1 MDGKSVAN
9 EGSQFPNDDASV
21 DQFFRQM
28 TPDTGMSSDMG
39 GDFDNETVSKAVA
52 ATIDEVYARTGKNS
66 ILVTHSQGG
75 GPGWTA
81 ANYTDHIAAIIAI
94 EPGGAPGADSP
105 DFAAVLSKNIPVT
118 MYFGDYIDNGDPAIQ
133 ATGMWQMMRGACYA
147 FRDAYNAQGGNCTVV
162 DLPQEGITGNDHF
175 LFQDLN
181 NDVIA
186 DHVENWIGANVS
198 ADGTYEPI
206 QVSAPVPEE
215 QPSGSEPEPETA
227 APASSSES
235 APEAPVEPESG
246 KTLVVY
252 FSASGNTKAVA
263 EVIAKTVGAD
273 TYELTPAE
281 PYTSADL
288 NWTDE
293 NSRVNREHN
302 DPSHRTA
309 LAGTPD
315 LSGYDTIFLGY
326 PLWWREAPSIV
337 WNFVENAD
345 LSGKTMIPFCT
356 STSSPFG
363 SSGDTLKGM
372 APNANWLAGER
383 FGENLNESAVTQW
396 VNSLNL
402 AG

>member
-1 MDGKSVAN
+1 M
-9 EGSQFPNDDASV
+9 
-21 DQFFRQM
+21 
-28 TPDTGMSSDMG
+28 
-39 GDFDNETVSKAVA
+39 
-52 ATIDEVYARTGKNS
+52 
-66 ILVTHSQGG
+66 
-75 GPGWTA
+75 
-81 ANYTDHIAAIIAI
+81 
-94 EPGGAPGADSP
+94 
-105 DFAAVLSKNIPVT
+105 
-118 MYFGDYIDNGDPAIQ
+118 
-133 ATGMWQMMRGACYA
+133 
-147 FRDAYNAQGGNCTVV
+147 
-162 DLPQEGITGNDHF
+162 
-175 LFQDLN
+175 
-181 NDVIA
+181 
-186 DHVENWIGANVS
+186 ENWIGANVS

-227 APASSSES
+227 

-315 LSGYDTIFLGY
+315 LSGYDTIFLGS

>member
-1 MDGKSVAN
+1 M
-9 EGSQFPNDDASV
+9 
-21 DQFFRQM
+21 
-28 TPDTGMSSDMG
+28 
-39 GDFDNETVSKAVA
+39 
-52 ATIDEVYARTGKNS
+52 
-66 ILVTHSQGG
+66 
-75 GPGWTA
+75 
-81 ANYTDHIAAIIAI
+81 
-94 EPGGAPGADSP
+94 
-105 DFAAVLSKNIPVT
+105 
-118 MYFGDYIDNGDPAIQ
+118 
-133 ATGMWQMMRGACYA
+133 
-147 FRDAYNAQGGNCTVV
+147 
-162 DLPQEGITGNDHF
+162 
-175 LFQDLN
+175 
-181 NDVIA
+181 
-186 DHVENWIGANVS
+186 ENWIGANVS
-198 ADGTYEPI
+198 ADGTYAPI
-206 QVSAPVPEE
+206 QVSAPASSEPAPVPEE

-227 APASSSES
+227 APASSSEP